1 MQFDF
6 TAIFQ
11 AILALLGAIITYWLI
26 PYIKSKAT
34 AQQQEYVAVL
44 VRTAVAAAE
53 QLYGAGMGSAK
64 LDYAQ
69 QWLNERGIKYSRAE
83 IEAAVRELSSDI
95 VSVLNAAN
103 DEANKSGGDKSGGD

>member
-11 AILALLGAIITYWLI
+11 AVLTLLGAIITYWLV
-26 PYIKSKAT
+26 PYVKSKAT
-34 AQQQEYVAVL
+34 AQQQANVAVL

-53 QLYGAGMGSAK
+53 QLYGAGMGKAK

-69 QWLNERGIKYSRAE
+69 AWLNERGVKYSRAE
-83 IEAAVRELSSDI
+83 IEAAVRDLSNDI
-95 VSVLNAAN
+95 ISVLGTGDKTGKDKDGGA
-103 DEANKSGGDKSGGD
+103 GGD

>member
-11 AILALLGAIITYWLI
+11 AILALLGAIITYWLV
-26 PYIKSKAT
+26 PYVKSKAT
-34 AQQQEYVAVL
+34 AQQQANVAIL

-53 QLYGAGMGSAK
+53 QLYGAGMGKAK

-69 QWLNERGIKYSRAE
+69 QWLNERGVK
-83 IEAAVRELSSDI
+83 
-95 VSVLNAAN
+95 
-103 DEANKSGGDKSGGD
+103 

>member
-11 AILALLGAIITYWLI
+11 AILALLGAIITYWLV
-26 PYIKSKAT
+26 PYVKSKAT
-34 AQQQEYVAVL
+34 AQQQANVAVL

-53 QLYGAGMGSAK
+53 QLYGAGMGKAK

-69 QWLNERGIKYSRAE
+69 QWLNERGVKYSRAE
-83 IEAAVRELSSDI
+83 IEAAVRDLSNDI
-95 VSVLNAAN
+95 VSVLGAS
-103 DEANKSGGDKSGGD
+103 DEAGKDKDGGAGGD

>member
-11 AILALLGAIITYWLI
+11 AILALLGAIITYWLV
-26 PYIKSKAT
+26 PYVKSKAT
-34 AQQQEYVAVL
+34 AQQQANVAIL

-53 QLYGAGMGSAK
+53 QLYGAGMGKAK

-69 QWLNERGIKYSRAE
+69 QWLNERGVKYSRAE
-83 IEAAVRELSSDI
+83 IEAAVRDLSNDI
-95 VSVLNAAN
+95 ISVMGAG
-103 DEANKSGGDKSGGD
+103 DEASKSGGDKSGGD

>member
-11 AILALLGAIITYWLI
+11 AILALLGAIITYWLV
-26 PYIKSKAT
+26 PYVKSKAT
-34 AQQQEYVAVL
+34 AQQQANVAVL

-53 QLYGAGMGSAK
+53 QLYGAGMGEDK

-69 QWLNERGIKYSRAE
+69 QWLNERGVKYSRAE
-83 IEAAVRELSSDI
+83 IEAAVRDLSNDI
-95 VSVLNAAN
+95 ISVLGVG
-103 DEANKSGGDKSGGD
+103 DEASKSGGDKSGGD

>member
-69 QWLNERGIKYSRAE
+69 QWLNERGVQYSRAE
-83 IEAAVRELSSDI
+83 IEAAVRELSNDI
-95 VSVLNAAN
+95 VSVLNAS

>member
-11 AILALLGAIITYWLI
+11 AILALLGAIITYWLV
-26 PYIKSKAT
+26 PYVKSKAT
-34 AQQQEYVAVL
+34 AQQQANVAVL

-53 QLYGAGMGSAK
+53 QLYGAGMGK

-69 QWLNERGIKYSRAE
+69 AWLNERGVKYSRAE
-83 IEAAVRELSSDI
+83 IEAAVRDLSNDI
-95 VSVLNAAN
+95 ISVLGSG
-103 DEANKSGGDKSGGD
+103 DEASKDKDGGAGGD

>member
-11 AILALLGAIITYWLI
+11 AILALLGAIITYWLV
-26 PYIKSKAT
+26 PYVKSKAT
-34 AQQQEYVAVL
+34 AQQQANVAIL

-53 QLYGAGMGSAK
+53 QLYGAGMGKAK

-69 QWLNERGIKYSRAE
+69 TWLNERGVNYSRAE
-83 IEAAVRELSSDI
+83 IEAAVRDLGNDI
-95 VSVLNAAN
+95 ISVLGAGDDGKKDGGA
-103 DEANKSGGDKSGGD
+103 GGD

>member
-11 AILALLGAIITYWLI
+11 AILALLGAIITYWLV
-26 PYIKSKAT
+26 PYVKSKAT
-34 AQQQEYVAVL
+34 AQQQANVAIL

-53 QLYGAGMGSAK
+53 QLYGAGMGKAK

-69 QWLNERGIKYSRAE
+69 AWLNERGVKYSRAE
-83 IEAAVRELSSDI
+83 IEAAVRDLGNDI
-95 VSVLNAAN
+95 VSVLGAG
-103 DEANKSGGDKSGGD
+103 DEASKSGSDKSGGD

>member
-11 AILALLGAIITYWLI
+11 AIIALLGALITYWLI
-26 PYIKSKAT
+26 PYIKSKAS
-34 AQQQEYVAVL
+34 AQQQAYVSVL
-44 VRTAVAAAE
+44 VRTAVQAAE

-69 QWLNERGIKYSRAE
+69 QWLNERGVKYSRAE
-83 IEAAVRELSSDI
+83 IEAAVRDLSNDI
-95 VSVLNAAN
+95 VSVLNAS
-103 DEANKSGGDKSGGD
+103 DEASKSVSDKSGGD

>member
-11 AILALLGAIITYWLI
+11 AILALLGAIITYWLV
-26 PYIKSKAT
+26 PYVKSKAT
-34 AQQQEYVAVL
+34 AQQQANVAIL

-53 QLYGAGMGSAK
+53 QLYGAGMGKAK

-69 QWLNERGIKYSRAE
+69 AWLNERGVKYSRAE
-83 IEAAVRELSSDI
+83 IEAAVRDLGNDI
-95 VSVLNAAN
+95 VSVLGVG
-103 DEANKSGGDKSGGD
+103 DETSKSGGDKSGGD

>member
-11 AILALLGAIITYWLI
+11 AILTLLGTIITYWLV
-26 PYIKSKAT
+26 PYVKAKAT
-34 AQQQEYVAVL
+34 AQQQANVAIL

-53 QLYGAGMGSAK
+53 QLYGAGMGKAK

-69 QWLNERGIKYSRAE
+69 AWLNERGVKYSRAE
-83 IEAAVRELSSDI
+83 IEAAVRDLSNDI
-95 VSVLNAAN
+95 VSVLGAG
-103 DEANKSGGDKSGGD
+103 DEASKSGSDKSGGD

>member
-11 AILALLGAIITYWLI
+11 AILALLGAIITYWLV
-26 PYIKSKAT
+26 PYVKAKAT
-34 AQQQEYVAVL
+34 AQQQANVAIL

-53 QLYGAGMGSAK
+53 QLYGAGMGEDK

-69 QWLNERGIKYSRAE
+69 AWLNERGVKYSRAE
-83 IEAAVRELSSDI
+83 IEAAVRDLSNDI
-95 VSVLNAAN
+95 ISVLGAGDKASK
-103 DEANKSGGDKSGGD
+103 DKDGGAGGD

>member
-11 AILALLGAIITYWLI
+11 AILTLLGAIITYWLV
-26 PYIKSKAT
+26 PYVKAKAT
-34 AQQQEYVAVL
+34 SQQQANVAIL

-53 QLYGAGMGSAK
+53 QLYGAGMGKAK

-69 QWLNERGIKYSRAE
+69 AWLNERGVNYSRAE
-83 IEAAVRELSSDI
+83 IEAAVRDLSNDI
-95 VSVLNAAN
+95 ISVLGAG
-103 DEANKSGGDKSGGD
+103 DEASKSGGDKSGGD